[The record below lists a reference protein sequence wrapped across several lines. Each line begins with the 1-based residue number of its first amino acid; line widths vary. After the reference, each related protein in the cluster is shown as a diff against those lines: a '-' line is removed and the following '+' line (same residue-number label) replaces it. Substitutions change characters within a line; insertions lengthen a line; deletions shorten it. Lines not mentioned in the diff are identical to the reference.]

1 MSWNY
6 RILQVYDE
14 VYEMIEVY
22 YNADG
27 SIGSWTENTVK
38 PFGDSKEE
46 LAAVIEMMLAAQLL
60 PVLAESLDGDE
71 LLELDY

>member
-22 YNADG
+22 YDEDG
-27 SIGSWTENTVK
+27 NIESWTENTVK
-38 PFGDSKEE
+38 PSGDSKDE
-46 LAAVIEMMLAAQLL
+46 LAADIEMMLAAQLL
-60 PVLAESLDGDE
+60 PVLEESLDGDE
-71 LLELDY
+71 LIELDF